1 MSLSARLFGAKSTAL
16 ALVFGAMSP
25 ALFAQ
30 DKLGREINFV
40 RALAKDL
47 RFIELAKA
55 EADRLASAFRG
66 AGDQDKI
73 AQLSVEVAYYG
84 ARSRNKKRA
93 SHAQTAIARPR
104 LVTTHRRL
112 AQASVQAGHS
122 SPESR
127 RPSGR

>member
-55 EADRLASAFRG
+55 EEAALLEAWRAGEGDLRG
-66 AGDQDKI
+66 A
-73 AQLSVEVAYYG
+73 AE
-84 ARSRNKKRA
+84 
-93 SHAQTAIARPR
+93 
-104 LVTTHRRL
+104 
-112 AQASVQAGHS
+112 
-122 SPESR
+122 
-127 RPSGR
+127 